1 MAIESRNPATG
12 EQIASFEPL
21 DAAAVEHKLAS
32 AVTAYRAWR
41 KTPIA
46 ERTRLLRAA
55 ADILEAEA
63 DAFGRLMTLE
73 MGKLAKPAR
82 EEVLKAARGC
92 RYYAEH
98 AAAFLAE
105 EDIPTEATRSYIRY
119 EPMGPVFAI
128 MPWNFP
134 FWQVFR
140 FAAPALMAGNVA
152 LLKHAP
158 NVPQC
163 ALAIEDVFKRAGFPA
178 GVFQTLLIEVEQVPA
193 ILDDPRVRAVTLTGS
208 DRAGRDVASR
218 AGRALKK
225 SVLELGGSDPF
236 VVTANADL
244 ELAVATAVKSRLFN
258 SGQSCIAAKR
268 FIVIESV
275 AVEFLRRFTEAMN
288 AVKVGDPLDPST
300 ELGPLARADL
310 VAMLTAQVNDAV
322 AHGAHLLTGGAPLD
336 GPGCFYPATVLADV
350 PESARAYREE
360 LFGPVATVFRVKDLD
375 AAIALANDTPYGLG
389 ATVFTNDAAERDR
402 LVAELEAGL
411 VFVNAMVASDPRVPF
426 GGVKQSGYGRELGP
440 QGIREFTN
448 IKTVWAVA
456 GAGAATPIP
465 DATRGRTRRRR
476 VLL

>member
-12 EQIASFEPL
+12 EQLAAFPPL
-21 DAAAVEHKLAS
+21 DAAALESKIAR
-32 AVTAYRAWR
+32 AVTAYRGWK
-41 KTPIA
+41 KTAIA
-46 ERTRLLRAA
+46 ERARLLRAA

-92 RYYAEH
+92 RYYADH

-119 EPMGPVFAI
+119 EPMGAVFAI

-163 ALAIEDVFKRAGFPA
+163 ALAIEEVFTRAGYPA
-178 GVFQTLLIEVEQVPA
+178 GVFQTLLIEVDQVPA
-193 ILDDPRVRAVTLTGS
+193 ILEDPRVAAVTLTGS

-244 ELAVATAVKSRLFN
+244 TLAVATAVKSRLFN

-268 FIVIESV
+268 FIVVDSV
-275 AVEFLRRFTEAMN
+275 AEEFLRRFTEAMGS
-288 AVKVGDPLDPST
+288 VKVGDPLDPST
-300 ELGPLARADL
+300 ELGPLARTDL
-310 VAMLTAQVNDAV
+310 VASLSAQVDDAV
-322 AHGAHLLTGGAPLD
+322 AHGARLLTGGKPLD
-336 GPGCFYPATVLADV
+336 RPGCFYPATVLADV

-402 LVAELEAGL
+402 LVAELEAGQ

-426 GGVKQSGYGRELGP
+426 GGVKQSGYGRELGS
-440 QGIREFTN
+440 QGLREFTN

-456 GAGAATPIP
+456 AAK
-465 DATRGRTRRRR
+465 
-476 VLL
+476 